1 MIETVWQLGQSIKRQ
16 QVLGIAYSR
25 PGKDG
30 PVHRQVE
37 PVGLMFSDFYFYL
50 IAFLLDEEGNP
61 FTAHTTNPVPLIL
74 TNTHLELK
82 EGGKLGDLAPTI
94 LQLLGLPIPKEMT
107 GESLL
112 K

>member
-1 MIETVWQLGQSIKRQ
+1 MIWSDILELFLRLLRQL
-16 QVLGIAYSR
+16 
-25 PGKDG
+25 
-30 PVHRQVE
+30 
-37 PVGLMFSDFYFYL
+37 
-50 IAFLLDEEGNP
+50 EEDNP

-94 LQLLGLPIPKEMT
+94 LQLLGLPIPEEMT

-112 K
+112 G